1 MNVPRLFRLRILAC
15 LLFSFGIMNCH
26 AQCKELAAEAKV
38 VKATDGSDRAS
49 IEVDLKNQN
58 TSDFK
63 FSLFGPERKNEL
75 DVQKTTFT
83 DLVKGKYLI
92 VIVSR
97 REQDN
102 YCPKS
107 ITVTIN

>member
-1 MNVPRLFRLRILAC
+1 MDVPKLFRLSILVC
-15 LLFSFGIMNCH
+15 LLFSFGIINCH

-38 VKATDGSDRAS
+38 VKATDGSDQAS

-58 TSDFK
+58 SSHFR

-83 DLVKGKYLI
+83 NLAKGKYLI
-92 VIVSR
+92 VIVSK
-97 REQDN
+97 REDDN

>member
-15 LLFSFGIMNCH
+15 LLFSFGFMNCH

-58 TSDFK
+58 ISDFK
-63 FSLFGPERKNEL
+63 FSLFGPEARKNEL

-83 DLVKGKYLI
+83 NLVKENI
-92 VIVSR
+92 
-97 REQDN
+97 
-102 YCPKS
+102 
-107 ITVTIN
+107 

>member
-1 MNVPRLFRLRILAC
+1 MNVPKLFRLGVLVC
-15 LLFSFGIMNCH
+15 LLFSFGIMNCY

-38 VKATDGSDRAS
+38 VKATDGSDLAS
-49 IEVDLKNQN
+49 IEVDLKNHN
-58 TSDFK
+58 SANFK
-63 FSLFGPERKNEL
+63 LSLFGPERKNEL

-83 DLVKGKYLI
+83 NLAKGKYLI

-97 REQDN
+97 REDDN